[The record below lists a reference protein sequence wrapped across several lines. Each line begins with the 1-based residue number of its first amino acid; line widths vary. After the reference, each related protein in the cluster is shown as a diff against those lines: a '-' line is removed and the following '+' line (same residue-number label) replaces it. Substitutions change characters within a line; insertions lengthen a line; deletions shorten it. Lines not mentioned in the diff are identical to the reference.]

1 MIGLE
6 DTRCNYVTHCSG
18 SLHRNFTCCRH
29 RRAFKLSRHC
39 ISHSN
44 PRDAQPGGL
53 PSNKGYRQ
61 LTITR
66 SRCLRCQ
73 GHAIR
78 SLNVSSRAIRYNRL
92 PSRIPTAPALR
103 TINSVLFCAR
113 LVHATRL
120 RCNASALRPCWPQ
133 HSLLLSRLNLY
144 TLPQVSQHQL
154 LFRLRPHTLRLTF
167 GLPIPHVLPGAAQ
180 SHRMEDTAEVST
192 AMTMAHTGRWHV
204 APTGQGQPTMTL
216 RELLEI
222 LRRL

>member
-1 MIGLE
+1 L
-6 DTRCNYVTHCSG
+6 YVTDDIPHYLG
-18 SLHRNFTCCRH
+18 SRHRQYTCCRR
-29 RRAFKLSRHC
+29 RRALKISAKAPF
-39 ISHSN
+39 SHSN
-44 PRDAQPGGL
+44 PRDAQTGGL

-61 LTITR
+61 LTITPR

-92 PSRIPTAPALR
+92 LSRIPKAPALR

-133 HSLLLSRLNLY
+133 HWLLLSRLNLY
-144 TLPQVSQHQL
+144 TLPQVSQHPL
-154 LFRLRPHTLRLTF
+154 LSRLRPHILRPTF
-167 GLPIPHVLPGAAQ
+167 GLPIPHVLPVAAQ

-216 RELLEI
+216 REFLEI
-222 LRRL
+222 LRHV